1 MRTQAAPLKELTN
14 EKLAKLAAKLV
25 SERDVIEGR
34 LAEIRAILNN
44 RQAESYRFVRFD
56 ALKGDLL
63 NCIKALR
70 EVSHS
75 STAALGLKEAKDFC
89 DMVRMGSPMTMEFRE
104 ATLTADLVAT
114 LNTFFDC
121 APVCAK

>member
-34 LAEIRAILNN
+34 LAEIRSILNN
-44 RQAESYRFVRFD
+44 RHAESYRFVRFD

-75 STAALGLKEAKDFC
+75 ATAALGLKEAKDFC